1 MYDIQTKEVPLYLA
15 FTLLAVIFIF
25 FLLAS
30 VIKMK
35 NRQVKREEDSF
46 RAVIA
51 ERERTMYT
59 ISVELHN
66 NMNQMLS
73 LAKMTIQLIE
83 KSALPQ
89 QKKYIEE
96 SIKMLDNVIIDISN
110 MSHSLNSDY
119 LKHHGLY
126 DFVNEE
132 IQWINISKKFKCTFD
147 VEGEYKSFDED
158 TELILIRIIQEVI
171 QNTIK
176 HANAQ
181 NLSINMRYNEDDFLL
196 SIKDDGKGFDPSHN
210 PARMGMGLQSIY
222 NRCGIINCDV
232 EIDSNDNF
240 GTEIRLRIRRP
251 RYKNAS
257 ATESDN
263 RMMSLL

>member
-1 MYDIQTKEVPLYLA
+1 
-15 FTLLAVIFIF
+15 
-25 FLLAS
+25 
-30 VIKMK
+30 
-35 NRQVKREEDSF
+35 
-46 RAVIA
+46 
-51 ERERTMYT
+51 
-59 ISVELHN
+59 
-66 NMNQMLS
+66 
-73 LAKMTIQLIE
+73 
-83 KSALPQ
+83 
-89 QKKYIEE
+89 
-96 SIKMLDNVIIDISN
+96 MLDNVIVDISN

-132 IQWINISKKFKCTFD
+132 IQWINISKKLKCTFD
-147 VEGEYKSFDED
+147 VEGEYKSFNEN
-158 TELILIRIIQEVI
+158 TELILIRIIQEAI

-181 NLSINMRYNEDDFLL
+181 NLRINMRCNDDDFFL
-196 SIKDDGKGFDPSHN
+196 SIKDDGRGFDTSHN
-210 PARMGMGLQSIY
+210 PAKIGMGLKSIY

-232 EIDSNDNF
+232 EIDSNHNF
-240 GTEIRLRIRRP
+240 GTEVRLHIRKP